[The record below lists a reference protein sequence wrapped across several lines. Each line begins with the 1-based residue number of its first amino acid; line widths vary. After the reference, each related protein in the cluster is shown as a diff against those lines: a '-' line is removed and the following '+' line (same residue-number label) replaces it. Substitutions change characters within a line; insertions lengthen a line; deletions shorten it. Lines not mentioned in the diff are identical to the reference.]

1 MKNWT
6 WKRAAALGLMLVLML
21 AMAACGSSDAD
32 SGSAADSETS
42 ADAQTASDDV
52 LNIGVSID
60 FTTIDTIVGYSTEM
74 NMIVNAVTEG
84 LFYFDENSEVQPL
97 LVDTWEQTDQTTYV
111 YQIRQDVTFSDGTQL
126 TAEDVVFSLERHLDE
141 DNASQLAW
149 MFENVDTIEQTG
161 DYEVTVTLTQ
171 ADPTWQYT
179 LATPAGNVIS
189 KAYYEEHAEDFGTA
203 EGGIVGSGAYTI
215 TEWATEEIT
224 LEYNEDYWDAANTSV
239 GYTTVQFTSVTDES
253 VLKTALASGQ
263 IDIAWGVSLEAVAE
277 LEETDGVNIQL
288 VDALSCYFVSFN
300 TTVDGL
306 DDARVRQAIAYAIDK
321 DSILSDLI
329 GEKYGEVGESQL
341 FSDKIT
347 GANADLWGDYF
358 ETDETYSYDPQK
370 ATELLEE
377 AGYGD
382 GLELTLKY
390 DASDSL
396 YENLSLYIQANLAD
410 VGITLII
417 EGVDSAE
424 IMTLR
429 YGGSETRDYELLI
442 TGWGSDYPDPLG
454 TILPMYYSANNAA
467 GGSNWAEYNSSEFDA
482 LITSQA
488 QAETEEERVEI
499 LQEALDLIAED
510 LPYAPIYI
518 RYENWA
524 VSEEVEYTFTTMEL
538 YNIFIKDIQKA
549 Q

>member
-1 MKNWT
+1 MKKWT
-6 WKRAAALGLMLVLML
+6 WKRAAALGLVLILML

-111 YQIRQDVTFSDGTQL
+111 YQIRQDVAFSDGTQL

-263 IDIAWGVSLEAVAE
+263 IDIAWGVSLEAAAE

-300 TTVDGL
+300 TTVEGL

-410 VGITLII
+410 VGITLTI

-482 LITSQA
+482 LITAQA

-499 LQEALDLIAED
+499 LQAALDLIAED